1 MTAHVGYLTI
11 PQSDTLSDGEQD
23 VRLENG
29 NAWRLGRSS
38 ENQIRVPSELVSR
51 QHALVQLMENGE
63 YYLFDL
69 GSRNGTFLNGT
80 RVTIPALLND
90 GDRISLGDFQVSFHC
105 PTRVDGPANSAPILD
120 TKATTVLFTQKMTSV
135 LVVDVRGFTKIAQAI
150 DPQLLSQVMGTLFHS
165 GGEIMR
171 RHGSWGQKYIG
182 DALMS
187 VWVHT
192 KNGGGSQ
199 VLSSFH
205 ALGELTRVTDK
216 LQEQFQLPFQ
226 IGVGAGINTGPAAIG
241 NAGSAHS
248 ADYTALGDTVNAA
261 FRFES
266 STKDIGFDVVIGRE
280 TMKYLRQ
287 CGDNPE
293 RFFEEKTVQLKGY
306 EIAPQV
312 WAATFAN
319 LRNLLTEFPLPVI
332 GVSDTTRLR

>member
-120 TKATTVLFTQKMTSV
+120 TKATTVHFIQKMTSV

-150 DPQLLSQVMGTLFHS
+150 DPQLLSQVMGTLFRS

-192 KNGGGSQ
+192 QNGEKSE
-199 VLSSFH
+199 VLSIFH
-205 ALGELTRVTDK
+205 ALGELTRVTDG
-216 LQEQFQLPFQ
+216 LREQFQLPFP
-226 IGVGAGINTGPAAIG
+226 IEVGAGINTGPAAIG
-241 NAGSAHS
+241 NAGSEYS

-266 STKDIGFDVVIGRE
+266 ATRDIGFDLVIGRE
-280 TMKYLRQ
+280 TIEYLRQ
-287 CGDNPE
+287 CGEHPE
-293 RFFEEKTVQLKGY
+293 RFFEEKTVRLKGY
-306 EIAPQV
+306 EFPAHV

-319 LRNLLTEFPLPVI
+319 LRNLLTSFPL
-332 GVSDTTRLR
+332 R